1 VRARRL
7 RSTSATT
14 TRCVGT
20 PWREGWFLAVISG
33 VHQITLP
40 RNPKVCDCP
49 HRSANAKL
57 RAARL
62 CSSVRKNEVRA
73 GRGSRS
79 RGFRQKTGERAPA
92 LRTSSTFLSPAAR
105 TELWKALPH
114 SNRSRSISGVL
125 PKKTPCKSH
134 VREER
139 APRRGPRCFPS
150 WVVLPACDD
159 HSPHRANRSL
169 PLPLLGTRAFCEVT
183 SAENQ
188 RLLHPPSEPN
198 GFG

>member
-1 VRARRL
+1 MRARRL

-20 PWREGWFLAVISG
+20 PWRESWFLAVISG

-49 HRSANAKL
+49 RRSANARL

-79 RGFRQKTGERAPA
+79 RGFRHKTGERAPA
-92 LRTSSTFLSPAAR
+92 QRTSSTFLSPAAR
-105 TELWKALPH
+105 TRLWKALPH
-114 SNRSRSISGVL
+114 SNRSRSISGAFRRRRLV
-125 PKKTPCKSH
+125 
-134 VREER
+134 VAR
-139 APRRGPRCFPS
+139 PRRARALKRTQVLS
-150 WVVLPACDD
+150 VVGS
-159 HSPHRANRSL
+159 SPCL
-169 PLPLLGTRAFCEVT
+169 
-183 SAENQ
+183 
-188 RLLHPPSEPN
+188 
-198 GFG
+198 